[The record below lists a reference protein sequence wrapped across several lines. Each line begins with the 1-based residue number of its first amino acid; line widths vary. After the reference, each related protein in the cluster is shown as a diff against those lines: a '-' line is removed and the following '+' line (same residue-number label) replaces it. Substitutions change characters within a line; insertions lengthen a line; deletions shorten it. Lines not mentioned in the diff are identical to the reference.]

1 MSLTQE
7 QDKTITIYEP
17 EAIMTTYKDLKSAKY
32 IDATINFAE
41 GLLGI
46 DFKCT
51 GNNRYS
57 SYCPFHFDRKDSFR
71 GYVDGNDEVKFHCF
85 GECNMNWDIY
95 DVIMLRNKCSFR
107 QAQQTF
113 ADYLGIED
121 FKPYE
126 GKSTSIP
133 DFEQLKEPDESIEFA
148 EPEKLAPEII
158 DALRDASVFYNKMLI
173 NNEDRFNKV
182 HKYLH
187 RRGVDTDL
195 IQKFNIGFAPTL
207 KDEKY
212 LGRALIWNYLERFEA
227 DYKEFYPFNK
237 GSLVRL
243 LNDGSIYRLFI
254 DFGLKSPFATNY
266 ADYFAGRITFPIYNM
281 DGQVHGIIGRRPDNR
296 KNAIQWLKQQTED
309 TFIITKGWLYGI
321 DKAHR
326 YIRQYKTIILV
337 EGIFDYFVFYKLLQD
352 MGRPIIISTLGSNL
366 TDEARGVLKQLGTE
380 NFIVAYDWDKA
391 GRKAIKQIATD
402 VGGTVYYL
410 GGMTEGQ
417 DPAEKLKGV
426 VNAISGFS
434 LKHLMASAK
443 RIHEKTDKP
452 VHISHITT
460 GKREEREVVFKP
472 DTTLEDEFIRELLET
487 PKRYYYD
494 IDDFLPLLSY
504 DHRNKSALDKTLYEI
519 VKLLEARPEKPKSNR
534 YFTIPTNFLKTEA
547 YDDLGSALILW
558 LRIVIEQQTRKRSIR
573 ETDSTIAEW
582 LNTSRAT
589 ISSYK
594 RMLKDLGFLN
604 IDTSKKLQKL
614 SVDYFL
620 MP

>member
-17 EAIMTTYKDLKSAKY
+17 EALMTTYKDLKSAKY

-46 DFKCT
+46 DFKRT

-113 ADYLGIED
+113 ADFLGIKD
-121 FKPYE
+121 FRPYG
-126 GKSTSIP
+126 GKSESIP
-133 DFEQLKEPDESIEFA
+133 DFDQLKEPDEPVEFA
-148 EPEKLAPEII
+148 EPEKLAPEIV

-173 NNEDRFNKV
+173 SNEDRFNTV
-182 HKYLH
+182 QKYLH
-187 RRGVDTDL
+187 RRGVDQDL
-195 IQKFNIGFAPTL
+195 IHRFNIGFAPTL

-243 LNDGSIYRLFI
+243 LNDGSFYMQFI
-254 DFGLKSPFATNY
+254 DFSMKSLFATNY
-266 ADYFAGRITFPIYNM
+266 ADYFAGKITFPIYNM

-296 KNAIQWLKQQTED
+296 KNAIQWLKQQTAD
-309 TFIITKGWLYGI
+309 TFITTKGWLYGI

-326 YIRQYKTIILV
+326 HISQYKTVILV
-337 EGIFDYFVFYKLLQD
+337 EGIFDYLAFYKLLQD
-352 MGRPIIISTLGSNL
+352 MDKPIIVSTLGSNL
-366 TDEARGVLKQLGTE
+366 TDEGRGILKQLGTE

-391 GRKAIKQIATD
+391 GRKAIEKIATD
-402 VGGTVYYL
+402 VAGRVYYM

-417 DPAEKLKGV
+417 DPADKLKGV

-443 RIHEKTDKP
+443 RIQEKTDKP
-452 VHISHITT
+452 ILVSHISA

-472 DTTLEDEFIRELLET
+472 DTTLEDEFTRELLET

-519 VKLLEARPEKPKSNR
+519 TKLLEARPEASKSDR

-558 LRIVIEQQTRKRSIR
+558 LRIVIEQQTRKRKIR
-573 ETDSTIAEW
+573 ETDGTLAKW
-582 LNTSRAT
+582 LNTSRTT
-589 ISSYK
+589 ISAYK
-594 RMLKDLGFLN
+594 RKLKDLGFLN
-604 IDTSKKLQKL
+604 IDTSRKLQAL

-620 MP
+620 QP